1 MNRNKSLPARPSFE
15 QYKKQAKDL
24 VKGRGSWDPQTICR
38 VRQNHL
44 RLGKLSDAEF
54 QAARFALADAQFVIA
69 REHGFESWPK
79 FAKHIES
86 LVRKNSSVSKFE
98 SAVDAVVTGDIATL
112 ERLLREN
119 PSLIRERSTRRHH
132 ATLLIYVGANG
143 VEGYRQKTP
152 GNAVEVTNMLLKAG
166 ADVNAVGEMYGGT
179 TTLGLVATSV
189 HPWLAGRQE
198 RLMEVLLD
206 HGAGLEGAV
215 APDYR
220 GGSVVNA
227 CLANGRPEAA
237 EFLARRGAALNLEGA
252 AGVGRLDVVEGF
264 FNQDGS
270 LKASATRSQLES
282 GFMWACAYGRT
293 DVAAFLLK
301 TGLDICVQPHGETG
315 LHWAAYGGHLDTVK
329 LLVERRAPL
338 EVKDESHGGTPLGW
352 ALYAWGESP
361 KRGRYYEIV
370 AVLVAAGATMDSR
383 WLADPN
389 RGMPLVEK
397 AQADPRM
404 RSALRG
410 EILR

>member
-1 MNRNKSLPARPSFE
+1 MNGDKSLPPRPSVE

-24 VKGRGSWDPQTICR
+24 VKGRESWDSQTLRR
-38 VRQNHL
+38 VRQNHPRL
-44 RLGKLSDAEF
+44 RKLSDVEF
-54 QAARFALADAQFVIA
+54 RAARFSLADAQLVVA
-69 REHGFESWPK
+69 REHNFESWPK

-86 LVRKNSSVSKFE
+86 LVRKNSPVSKFE
-98 SAVDAVVTGDIATL
+98 SAVEAVVTGDIASL

-119 PSLIRERSTRRHH
+119 PSLICERSTRGHH

-152 GNAVEVTNMLLKAG
+152 GNAVEVTKMLLKAG
-166 ADVNAVGEMYGGT
+166 ANVNAVGKMYGGT

-189 HPWLAGRQE
+189 HPWLAGLQE

-237 EFLARRGAALNLEGA
+237 EFLARRGASLNLEGA
-252 AGVGRLDVVEGF
+252 AGAGRLDVVEGY

-270 LKASATRSQLES
+270 LKARATRSQLES

-293 DVAAFLLK
+293 AVAAFLLEK
-301 TGLDICVQPHGETG
+301 GLDIAAKPEGETG

-338 EVKDESHGGTPLGW
+338 DVKDNTHGETPLGW

-370 AVLVAAGATMDSR
+370 AVLVAAGATVDSQ

-389 RGMPLVEK
+389 RGMNLVEK

-404 RSALRG
+404 RSALRE
-410 EILR
+410 EILG